1 MTIWEKMIVNME
13 RGTKRIAV
21 SAAFFSERV
30 RAEIALVRLR
40 IRLHDVQSLIREEE
54 ALIGRTIVSLRKEG
68 KLPEDTDVL
77 LRDEFI
83 VTALSEIEARE
94 KDLEEIRDEIA
105 HEQTLFRAAE
115 KGTEETAA

>member
-1 MTIWEKMIVNME
+1 MTIWEKVIVNME

-40 IRLHDVQSLIREEE
+40 IRLHDVQSLIREQE
-54 ALIGRTIVSLRKEG
+54 AQIGRTIVSLRKNG
-68 KLPEDTDVL
+68 KLPEDTDAL
-77 LRDEFI
+77 LREEFI

-94 KDLEEIRDEIA
+94 KDLDDIRHEIA
-105 HEQTLFRAAE
+105 HEQTAFRATE
-115 KGTEETAA
+115 KGAEERAG